1 MKIVVAGGAG
11 FIGSHI
17 VEYWAKNDAEVHVID
32 NFRTGKLENISG
44 LHSVVL
50 HEGSITDS
58 ELVNSVLKN
67 AEYVFNLAAM
77 VSIPE
82 SIEKPRETIDINTL
96 GLLNLLEASR
106 EHGVKKVVLSSSAA
120 VYGNNP
126 VIPKKTDMKPEP
138 LSPYSI
144 TKLSGE
150 YYCDMFT
157 REYGV
162 KTIALRYFNVYGP
175 KQDPNSQYAAAV
187 PIFIQKAL
195 SRENI
200 IIHGDGS
207 QTRDF
212 IFVEDV
218 VRANIL
224 AATGQNLTGTF
235 NVACGDSISIKEL
248 AQKILEITGSSSK
261 IQYTSLRAGDIK
273 YSRADIEDTKKA
285 LGFVPEYDL
294 HTGLV
299 KTIDNCIKGE
309 NAR

>member
-1 MKIVVAGGAG
+1 MKVVVAGGAG

-17 VEYWAKNDAEVHVID
+17 VEYWSRNDAEVHVID

-50 HEGSITDS
+50 HEGSITDMD
-58 ELVNSVLKN
+58 LVHSVLKN
-67 AEYVFNLAAM
+67 ADYVFNLAAM

-82 SIEKPRETIDINTL
+82 SIEKPRETININTF

-106 EHGVKKVVLSSSAA
+106 EHGVKKLVLSSSAA

-126 VIPKKTDMKPEP
+126 IIPKRTDMKPEP

-162 KTIALRYFNVYGP
+162 NTIALRYFNVYGP
-175 KQDPNSQYAAAV
+175 RQDPNSQYAAAV
-187 PIFIQKAL
+187 PIFIHKAL
-195 SRENI
+195 SRENLV
-200 IIHGDGS
+200 IHGDGS

-224 AATGQNLTGTF
+224 AATGQTLTGTF

-248 AQKILEITGSSSK
+248 AQKIIEITGSSSK
-261 IQYTSLRAGDIK
+261 IDYTSLRAGDIK
-273 YSRADIEDTKKA
+273 YSKADIDSTRKA
-285 LGFVPEYDL
+285 LGFLPEYDL
-294 HTGLV
+294 HKGLA
-299 KTIDNCIKGE
+299 KTVDHYIKGE
-309 NAR
+309 NA